1 MDKESQ
7 LLTTFN
13 SPFRRYCF
21 LRMPFGIKSAQ
32 EVFSKRVS
40 QLFENLKGVET
51 DIDDILVWG
60 TTRKEHDDRLH
71 SVLNRC
77 QEVGLTLNA
86 ENASFESKSKVC
98 SEHVNSYRAYQKAIE
113 KKNTEFIWTHEQQQ
127 AFEKLK
133 DIITKNPVLSFY
145 DVSKPVTVS
154 CDASQCGLGA
164 MLIQDNKPVAYAS
177 RSLTDAESRY
187 ANIERELLGVLFGLE
202 KI

>member
-32 EVFSKRVS
+32 EVFRKRVS

-60 TTRKEHDDRLH
+60 TKQKEHDDRLR

-86 ENASFESKSKVC
+86 EKCKFRVKEVTYLGHTLSADGVRPDEEKIRAIKEMPAPTDKKETQRLLGTYSIPLKSRK
-98 SEHVNSYRAYQKAIE
+98 ETKAKLHHFSRI
-113 KKNTEFIWTHEQQQ
+113 
-127 AFEKLK
+127 LK
-133 DIITKNPVLSFY
+133 DIAFRVK
-145 DVSKPVTVS
+145 
-154 CDASQCGLGA
+154 
-164 MLIQDNKPVAYAS
+164 M
-177 RSLTDAESRY
+177 
-187 ANIERELLGVLFGLE
+187 
-202 KI
+202 